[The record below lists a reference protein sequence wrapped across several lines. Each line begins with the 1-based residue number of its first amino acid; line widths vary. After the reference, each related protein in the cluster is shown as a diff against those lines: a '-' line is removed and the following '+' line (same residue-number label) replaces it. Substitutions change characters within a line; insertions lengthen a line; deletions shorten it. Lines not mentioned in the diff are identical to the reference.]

1 MPVREEFQAS
11 GRWLFRHREF
21 LPVLLLLPVLWQAW
35 RRAAASGEVTLAWPV
50 ACFVVSLLG
59 LAFRAYTVGHAAPR
73 SSGRDRDR
81 FLAETLNT
89 TGAYSLTRH
98 PLYLS
103 NVLMWMGPVLVAQS
117 AWLVVVVAL
126 ACWLFYER
134 IILAE
139 EEFLRQEFGA
149 TYLEW
154 AGRTPAFLPSP
165 RGWRRPA
172 RPFNARAVLR
182 REYSGFFQLS
192 LVFVAINALQWRA
205 ATGRWALGPFW
216 LGILLVGV
224 TVAGLLRLLWKRTG
238 LLRDALPQTKGPA
251 RQSRT
256 GPDVVAGDAGV
267 PSRPT

>member
-11 GRWLFRHREF
+11 GRWLFRHREY
-21 LPVLLLLPVLWQAW
+21 LPVLLLVPVLWQVW
-35 RRAAASGEVTLAWPV
+35 VRAAAAGAVSLAWPL

-59 LAFRAYTVGHAAPR
+59 LAFRGYTVGHAAPR
-73 SSGRDRDR
+73 SSGRDRNR

-98 PLYLS
+98 PLYFA
-103 NVLMWMGPVLVAQS
+103 NVVMWLGPVLVPRS
-117 AWLVVVVAL
+117 AWLVAVITL

-134 IILAE
+134 IIFAE

-149 TYLEW
+149 AHLAW

-165 RGWRRPA
+165 RGWTPA
-172 RPFNARAVLR
+172 ARAFNLRAVLR
-182 REYSGFFQLS
+182 REYSGFFQLV
-192 LVFVAINALQWRA
+192 LVFVAINAMQWRA
-205 ATGRWALGPFW
+205 ATGRWALTPFW
-216 LGILLVGV
+216 LWSLVAGV
-224 TVAGLLRLLWKRTG
+224 AVAGLLRLLWKRTP
-238 LLRDALPQTKGPA
+238 LLRDEAPQTKGPA
-251 RQSRT
+251 RLSRT